1 MLKEKIKIE
10 EVVFVKKAFNKSL
23 WKSIIVMPFILT
35 FLFLPFYFLLFF
47 IGLFIFH
54 GHLDNL
60 LSLYIYSILGVVIVN
75 FLYGKII
82 INKRITNKKIYKITE
97 DFSIQRKNSY
107 THTSEYESD
116 SHYFRL
122 YLINKD
128 DQKKG
133 IYISEVDYKKVK
145 EYEVITITY
154 FETVNIII
162 KAVCNNQELK
172 YARFF
177 TIRNWNFW

>member
-10 EVVFVKKAFNKSL
+10 EVVFVKNAFNKSL
-23 WKSIIVMPFILT
+23 WKSLIIMPFVLTIL
-35 FLFLPFYFLLFF
+35 LLPIYFLLFF
-47 IGLFIFH
+47 ISLFIFH
-54 GHLDNL
+54 RHLDNL
-60 LSLYIYSILGVVIVN
+60 LTIYVISILGLVILN

-122 YLINKD
+122 HLINED

-145 EYEVITITY
+145 EY
-154 FETVNIII
+154 
-162 KAVCNNQELK
+162 
-172 YARFF
+172 
-177 TIRNWNFW
+177 